1 MDKPP
6 ILVDSSVWIDF
17 FKSENPNLL
26 DRYLEENLVSTN
38 DIILTELLPRL
49 LVDRKQVIVEGLT
62 SLNKIPLNI
71 DWDLVRHYQLLN
83 LKNGINRVGLPDLII
98 LQQVVEEK
106 LTLFSYDKHFML
118 MRQFLKFD
126 LIQ

>member
-17 FKSENPNLL
+17 FKSENPNVL

-38 DIILTELLPRL
+38 DIILTELLPQL

-62 SLNKIPLNI
+62 SLYKIPLNI

-98 LQQVVEEK
+98 LQQVLEEK

>member
-1 MDKPP
+1 MDKSP

-17 FKSENPNLL
+17 FKSEKPSLL

-38 DIILTELLPRL
+38 DIILTELLPRFL
-49 LVDRKQVIVEGLT
+49 LYKKQDIIEGLT
-62 SLNKIPLNI
+62 SLSKIPLNI
-71 DWDLVRHYQLLN
+71 DWDLVRYYQFLN
-83 LKNGINRVGLPDLII
+83 LKNGINRVGIPDLII
-98 LQQVVEEK
+98 LQQVVEQK
-106 LTLFSYDKHFML
+106 LTLFSYDKHFSL

>member
-1 MDKPP
+1 MDKSP

-17 FKSENPNLL
+17 FKSEKPSML
-26 DRYLEENLVSTN
+26 DRYLDENLVSIN

-49 LVDRKQVIVEGLT
+49 LLDRKQVIVEGLT

-71 DWDLVRHYQLLN
+71 DWDLVRHYQFLN
-83 LKNGINRVGLPDLII
+83 LKNGISRVGIPDLII
-98 LQQVVEEK
+98 LQQVVEQK
-106 LTLFSYDKHFML
+106 LTLFSYDKHFSL

>member
-71 DWDLVRHYQLLN
+71 DWDLIRHYQLLN